1 MGAAPAADE
10 VVHPRT
16 QINVPNRPKERH
28 QEQTHTKQGAE
39 HPVTVA
45 GSSKAEHRTRV
56 VETKALKTPEKA
68 KSMQH
73 HASVK
78 DRSLHS
84 PRHITGTEKGTP
96 IPSHQRLEPSTPELE
111 HAAKDEIRPKQST
124 VEPPPTPPPL
134 EHFPDDAFRKDHATK
149 VPSSP

>member
-1 MGAAPAADE
+1 M
-10 VVHPRT
+10 VHPRT
-16 QINVPNRPKERH
+16 QIRIPKQPKERH
-28 QEQTHTKQGAE
+28 QEQTHTKRGAE

-78 DRSLHS
+78 DR
-84 PRHITGTEKGTP
+84 R
-96 IPSHQRLEPSTPELE
+96 QPSTPGPEQV
-111 HAAKDEIRPKQST
+111 AKDEDQANTIRRRTTTDST
-124 VEPPPTPPPL
+124 T
-134 EHFPDDAFRKDHATK
+134 T
-149 VPSSP
+149 

>member
-1 MGAAPAADE
+1 M
-10 VVHPRT
+10 VHPRT
-16 QINVPNRPKERH
+16 QIRIPKQPKERH
-28 QEQTHTKQGAE
+28 QEQTHTKRGAE

-78 DRSLHS
+78 DRRHHS
-84 PRHITGTEKGTP
+84 PWHERGTP
-96 IPSHQRLEPSTPELE
+96 IPLHQRLKPSTPGPEQVAE
-111 HAAKDEIRPKQST
+111 DEDQANTIRRRTTTDST
-124 VEPPPTPPPL
+124 T
-134 EHFPDDAFRKDHATK
+134 T
-149 VPSSP
+149 